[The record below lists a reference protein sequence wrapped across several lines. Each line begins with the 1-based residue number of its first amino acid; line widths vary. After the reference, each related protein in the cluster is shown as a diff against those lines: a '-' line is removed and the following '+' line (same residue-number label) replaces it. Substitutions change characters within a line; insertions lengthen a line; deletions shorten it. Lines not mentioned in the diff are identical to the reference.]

1 MRTSEAGV
9 DFIKGWEQL
18 ALDAYYDGGGVL
30 TIGYG
35 HTGPDVH
42 EGDTVTE
49 EEAEILLTADLGEAE
64 DAVNDFID
72 VELEQDEFDALVSFT
87 FNCGADALRGST
99 LRRLLNNGD
108 YHGAALQFL
117 RWVKDNGKVVK
128 GLVRRRT
135 AEKALFE
142 GAA

>member
-1 MRTSEAGV
+1 MRTSDEGI
-9 DFIKGWEQL
+9 DFIKDWEKL
-18 ALDAYYDGGGVL
+18 SLNAYYDGGGVL

-35 HTGPDVH
+35 HTGRDVH

-49 EEAEILLTADLGEAE
+49 EEAEILLTADLAEAE

-72 VELEQDEFDALVSFT
+72 VDLEQHEFDALVSFT
-87 FNCGADALRGST
+87 FNCGVDALRGST

-117 RWVKDNGKVVK
+117 RWVKDNGVVVK

-135 AEKALFE
+135 AEKVMFE
-142 GAA
+142 GMA